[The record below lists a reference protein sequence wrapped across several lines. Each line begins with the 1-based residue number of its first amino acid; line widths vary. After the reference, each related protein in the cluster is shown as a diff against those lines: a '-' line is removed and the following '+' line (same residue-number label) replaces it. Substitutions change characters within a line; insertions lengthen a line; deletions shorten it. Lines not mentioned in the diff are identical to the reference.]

1 MPPKTLHLTN
11 SWHET
16 SGGIAT
22 FYRALI
28 EEANRQER
36 EIRLVVPAAHDSI
49 EPAGKF
55 GKIYHVQ
62 APHALLNSAYRMIY
76 PPQFLR
82 AEGRV
87 QQILRQERPGLVEI
101 CDKYTLNYLGTLLS
115 KRLLRNVDF
124 RPVIVGLSCERMDDN
139 FRTYLGSF
147 PLSQKFCSLYMK
159 WLYYPFFDHHIANS
173 EYTAT
178 ELRAVAQGQSA
189 PRATWIRHMGVDLS
203 HLSPRRRSRAMRQR
217 LLQNFGASEESVLLL
232 YVGRLAPEKNLS
244 LLFQLIRHLAH
255 TSPRDFRLLVVGD
268 GIERHRWESA
278 GPEHR
283 VLFLGHIK
291 DRSVLADIY
300 ANADFFVHPN
310 PREPF
315 GIAPLEAMASGLPLI
330 APNAGGVTSYANPG
344 NAWTVPATVE
354 SFAATVEEALTKMPL
369 TLQKLEKALATAQ
382 AYRWETVAASFL
394 DLYEQL
400 HRASTGDL
408 ATLPPP
414 NFNSTL
420 ATGWQA
426 ALIRGAARTS
436 ETVFA
441 ASSRLIA
448 SSPKPARSCAPRG
461 ETDHALH
468 AACGKH
474 AQRPQHPRCRRVSGS
489 RLHNS
494 LFHSSDF
501 ENQAARRQ
509 RSFLS
514 HADDLFDR
522 PHAVAGLRNLA
533 ACQRSRGSERRLGG
547 LGGPGHSDE
556 GNIQKFLSSA
566 GAPAR
571 ERPQTENR
579 ELQTT
584 NCRTRPPTA
593 SLAIPLKNEECAP
606 SRDPSAS
613 LP

>member
-1 MPPKTLHLTN
+1 MPLKTLHLTN

-36 EIRLVVPAAHDSI
+36 EIRLIVPAAHDSI
-49 EPAGKF
+49 EPSGKF

-62 APHALLNSAYRMIY
+62 APRALLNSSYRMIY

-82 AEGRV
+82 AEGKI
-87 QQILRQERPGLVEI
+87 QQILLQERPGLVEI

-159 WLYYPFFDHHIANS
+159 WLYFPFFDHHIANS
-173 EYTAT
+173 EYTAA
-178 ELRAVAQGQSA
+178 ELRAVAYNQSA

-203 HLSPRRRSRAMRQR
+203 QLSPQRRSRAMRQR

-232 YVGRLAPEKNLS
+232 YVGRLVPEKNLQ
-244 LLFQLIRHLAH
+244 LLFQLIRHLARH
-255 TSPRDFRLLVVGD
+255 SKRDFRLLVVGD
-268 GIERHRWESA
+268 GIERQRWESA
-278 GPEHR
+278 SPPHR
-283 VLFLGHIK
+283 TLFLGHIK
-291 DRSVLADIY
+291 NRNALAGIY

-315 GIAPLEAMASGLPLI
+315 GIAPLEAMASGLPLV
-330 APNAGGVTSYANPG
+330 APNAGGVTSYANAE

-354 SFAATVEEALTKMPL
+354 SFATAIEEALNKMPV

-394 DLYEQL
+394 ELYAQL

-414 NFNSTL
+414 DFVSTQ

-426 ALIRGAARTS
+426 ALIRNAARTS
-436 ETVFA
+436 ERVFA

-448 SSPKPARSCAPRG
+448 
-461 ETDHALH
+461 
-468 AACGKH
+468 AA
-474 AQRPQHPRCRRVSGS
+474 
-489 RLHNS
+489 
-494 LFHSSDF
+494 
-501 ENQAARRQ
+501 
-509 RSFLS
+509 
-514 HADDLFDR
+514 
-522 PHAVAGLRNLA
+522 
-533 ACQRSRGSERRLGG
+533 
-547 LGGPGHSDE
+547 
-556 GNIQKFLSSA
+556 
-566 GAPAR
+566 
-571 ERPQTENR
+571 
-579 ELQTT
+579 
-584 NCRTRPPTA
+584 
-593 SLAIPLKNEECAP
+593 PLKP
-606 SRDPSAS
+606 RDAVLRSS
-613 LP
+613 TGN